1 LFFAMAPR
9 YWLSDSFAMGLCF
22 RKGSHVKIGICA
34 PSAPFTRD
42 DADKVLGLAAAH
54 YPLVELVFH
63 EQCFFENGHFAGSDE
78 QRLRALVS
86 MANDPAFDAIWFA
99 RGGYGAC
106 RIAEDAVAQ
115 LKSRAGDKTYLGYS
129 DQGNLLAAL
138 YKAGIGFPVHGPVA
152 ADIRRAG
159 GEATVLRALDWLVT
173 GDAVALEP
181 HMKRGERHVAFNLIT
196 LAMLIGTPAMPD
208 LRGHVLMV
216 EEVSEYL
223 YALDRAMFNVT
234 THLKGAG
241 LAGLRL
247 GRVSDIPE
255 NDRPFGSTPEEIA
268 GHWCDKNGIAFLG
281 RADIGHD
288 SDNKV
293 VPFGIL
299 A

>member
-1 LFFAMAPR
+1 L
-9 YWLSDSFAMGLCF
+9 
-22 RKGSHVKIGICA
+22 
-34 PSAPFTRD
+34 TRE
-42 DADKVLGLAAAH
+42 DADRVVVLAATHHPTA
-54 YPLVELVFH
+54 ELVFH
-63 EQCFFENGHFAGSDE
+63 PQCFLEHGHFAGSDE
-78 QRLRALVS
+78 ERLQAFVI

-115 LKSRAGDKTYLGYS
+115 LKAPAGDKSYLGYS
-129 DQGNLLAAL
+129 DQGNVLAAL
-138 YKAGIGFPVHGPVA
+138 YRAGIGNPVHGPMV

-159 GEATVLRALDWLVT
+159 GEAALLRGLDWLVK
-173 GDAVALEP
+173 GDAAGLEP
-181 HMKRGERHVAFNLIT
+181 HMKRGERHVAFNLMT
-196 LAMLIGTPAMPD
+196 LAMIVGTPLMPD

-223 YALDRAMFNVT
+223 YAFDRAMFNVT
-234 THLKGAG
+234 THLKEAG

-247 GRVSDIPE
+247 GRVSDVPE
-255 NDRPFGSTPEEIA
+255 NDRPFGFTLAEIA

-288 SDNKV
+288 SGNKV